1 MKIASSGVVERL
13 IEAAVQLFSRQG
25 FRGTTTRQI
34 ARLADVNE
42 TSLFRHFP
50 HKEDLFW
57 AALESQL
64 RRLRI
69 PRELQNALAQDHA
82 PEQVLPLI
90 IEFLVITAMYQPELT
105 RLGWVSLVELRTD
118 TERIC
123 RQQLDPIFQT
133 INHYVEHCV
142 SIGALRSV
150 DASLTTIAL
159 TATILAHQELY
170 PVLGPGSQCYSKTE
184 DAVTAYT
191 RFWLGALTPALD
203 ESRSP
208 HQSRA
213 RSDDPAS

>member
-1 MKIASSGVVERL
+1 MKNASTSVVERL
-13 IEAAVQLFSRQG
+13 IEAAVQMFSRQG

-42 TSLFRHFP
+42 TSLFRHFA

-57 AALESQL
+57 AALESRL

-69 PRELQNALAQDHA
+69 PRELQNGLAQDNA
-82 PEQVLPLI
+82 PEEVLPLI

-105 RLGWVSLVELRTD
+105 RLVWVSLVELRTD
-118 TERIC
+118 TERIY
-123 RQQLDPIFQT
+123 RKQLDPIFQA
-133 INHYVEHCV
+133 INDYVEHCV
-142 SIGALRSV
+142 ASGALRSL

-170 PVLGPGSQCYSKTE
+170 PVLGRSSQSYAKTE
-184 DAVTAYT
+184 EAVTAYS

-203 ESRSP
+203 ANQLPPRSG
-208 HQSRA
+208 A
-213 RSDDPAS
+213 RRDDELS

>member
-1 MKIASSGVVERL
+1 MKNAPTSVVERL
-13 IEAAVQLFSRQG
+13 IEAAVHLFSRQG

-42 TSLFRHFP
+42 TSLFRHFA

-69 PRELQNALAQDHA
+69 PRELQDGLAQDSA

-105 RLGWVSLVELRTD
+105 RLVWVSLLELRTD

-123 RQQLDPIFQT
+123 RQQLDPIFQA

-142 SIGALRSV
+142 ASGALRSL

-159 TATILAHQELY
+159 TATVLAHQELY
-170 PVLGPGSQCYSKTE
+170 PVLGSGSQSYSKTE
-184 DAVTAYT
+184 EAVTAYS
-191 RFWLGALTPALD
+191 RFWLGVLTPALD
-203 ESRSP
+203 ANAPPR
-208 HQSRA
+208 QSRA
-213 RSDDPAS
+213 LPHD